1 MLDSFGR
8 EGAVRRWLFALL
20 TVAGLL
26 LRGTDA
32 AASSSVTM
40 QTTSGP
46 VAGTTDGT
54 VSRFLGIP
62 YAEPPVGALRW
73 RPPVR
78 AHHSTTTIDATAFG
92 APCPQLGIF
101 SPSYPGTNED
111 CLTANIWAPAGRG
124 GKPSPVMVFI
134 HGGGFLR
141 DSSLDPQFDGTHL
154 ATSGAIVV
162 SFNYRLGQLGYLAHP
177 ALMAQAGDGYG
188 NYGFLDQQLLLQW
201 VRENIGRFGGDPAN
215 VTLFGQSAGSISICA
230 HLVSPGSAG
239 LFERAIQES
248 GTCSVLTM
256 PLADQAGS
264 PHLSATA
271 LGLEFAAAL
280 GCDTASDVAACMRA
294 ASVSDVLNAAYVDLA
309 TVNLKQAHYM
319 PSYGGP
325 ALPALP
331 WTTLESGEVNAQSF
345 VGGAA
350 AQDGSFFA
358 AVNNP
363 STAAELTAD
372 MDAILPG
379 HGADFA
385 DVYTSAA
392 GGNLFAALTQF
403 YTDAIFT
410 CPARE
415 QARVMSGLRG
425 SSAFLYEFSH
435 VNPANGLGQAF
446 GAFHGSELP
455 YVFGGNFASPFTDD
469 GDTYLEQNAMSYWLT
484 FASSGQPS
492 AAGAPVWQAYS
503 TSGDAFLEL
512 ADPIVASTGLHAAAC
527 NAIAPLLGD

>member
-1 MLDSFGR
+1 
-8 EGAVRRWLFALL
+8 
-20 TVAGLL
+20 
-26 LRGTDA
+26 
-32 AASSSVTM
+32 M

-46 VAGTTDGT
+46 IAGTTDGT
-54 VSRFLGIP
+54 VSRFLGVP

-78 AHHSTTTIDATAFG
+78 AHHATATIDATAFG
-92 APCPQLGIF
+92 APCPQLGLF

-111 CLTANIWAPAGRG
+111 CLTANIWAPAGHG
-124 GKPSPVMVFI
+124 GGLAPVMVFI

-154 ATSGAIVV
+154 AANGAVV
-162 SFNYRLGQLGYLAHP
+162 VTFNYRLAQLGFLAHP
-177 ALMAQAGDGYG
+177 ALMAQAGDGFG

-201 VRENIGRFGGDPAN
+201 VRENIARFGGNPAK
-215 VTLFGQSAGSISICA
+215 VTLFGQSAGAISICG

-239 LFERAIQES
+239 LFNRAIQES

-256 PLADQAGS
+256 PLSDQAGS
-264 PHLSATA
+264 PHESATA
-271 LGLEFAAAL
+271 LGLKFAAAL

-294 ASVSDVLNAAYVDLA
+294 KPVSDVLNAAYVDLA

-319 PSYGGP
+319 PNYGGP
-325 ALPALP
+325 ALPVLP
-331 WTTLESGEVNAQSF
+331 WNALESGAVNAQSF
-345 VGGAA
+345 LGGAA
-350 AQDGSFFA
+350 GQDGSFFA

-363 STAAELTAD
+363 STTDEMIAD

-379 HGADFA
+379 HGSDFA
-385 DVYTSAA
+385 TSYLNAFD
-392 GGNLFAALTQF
+392 GNLFAALTQF

-415 QARVMSGLRG
+415 QARVMSGLRR
-425 SSAFLYEFSH
+425 SSAYLYEFSH
-435 VNPANGLGQAF
+435 VNPAGGLGQAF

-455 YVFGGNFASPFTDD
+455 YVFGGNYAAPFTDD
-469 GDTYLEQNAMSYWLT
+469 GDTSLVQSSMSYWLS

-492 AAGAPVWQAYS
+492 ASGAPVWQAYS
-503 TSGDAFLEL
+503 APADPFLEF

-527 NAIAPLLGD
+527 DAIAPLLGD